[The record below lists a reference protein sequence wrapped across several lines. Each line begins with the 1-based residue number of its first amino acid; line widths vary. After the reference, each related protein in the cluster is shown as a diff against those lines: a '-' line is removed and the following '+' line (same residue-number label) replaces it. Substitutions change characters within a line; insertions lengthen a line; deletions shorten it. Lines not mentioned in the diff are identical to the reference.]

1 MSEAARLREDAIK
14 RRRQAEIAN
23 DLMTMNR
30 LTMLANEYDAKA
42 KEIEDKVVFPEAM
55 IEMDLVT
62 DR

>member
-14 RRRQAEIAN
+14 CRRQAEIAN

-42 KEIEDKVVFPEAM
+42 KEIEDKVVFPK
-55 IEMDLVT
+55 
-62 DR
+62 R